1 MRSGMVFAVAGES
14 FKAHELILYDIIFI
28 NVDCAFGW
36 HLDPGGSEEMRG
48 FFQNIRFFLFFSD
61 EVARWINISFCLSIF
76 FEARAGGRAADGGG
90 GRRRRRG
97 TAAAAVDEQEE

>member
-48 FFQNIRFFLFFSD
+48 FFQNIRFFFIFLRRSCTVDKYFL
-61 EVARWINISFCLSIF
+61 LSLYF
-76 FEARAGGRAADGGG
+76 L
-90 GRRRRRG
+90 
-97 TAAAAVDEQEE
+97 